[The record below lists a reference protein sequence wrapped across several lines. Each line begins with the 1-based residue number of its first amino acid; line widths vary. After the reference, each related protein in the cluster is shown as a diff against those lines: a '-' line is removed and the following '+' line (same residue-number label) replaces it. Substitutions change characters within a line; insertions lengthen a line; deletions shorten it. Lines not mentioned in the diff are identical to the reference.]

1 MIKVIV
7 NDVSLDLKS
16 DAVIALTRKVADIG
30 TLQSRFSSFTNK
42 FQVKAT
48 KKNRDALGLK
58 QYQDTSDSIS
68 AGIATQYQ
76 ELTGK
81 LISNGI
87 EIATNVAVIIES
99 VAEDITL
106 SIRAGNGNL
115 FDKLNRTKLSALDY
129 SDIDLLVDS
138 RWNLGNVFDFRTN
151 DWTQSFVYP
160 MHDTGVQSILNF
172 SVLDKALVP
181 FYYVKDIYERISR
194 LFGYSWIG
202 STYVSDFF
210 EKLALPAARLDITN
224 DFASQFVINLNIDD
238 YLIFDVQ
245 LNRVVVVF
253 NQIKISDIFN
263 LTREHRMAGYT
274 VGSATTWAY
283 TAPFVGNYTFEF
295 NYDINTRKQLT
306 AASAT
311 IDFYIVQRN
320 SSNNIIF
327 EEVPSRFVYQK
338 RILTTTS
345 NVVTNYTGTV
355 TGEFS
360 CENANEN
367 FSKNTSDYF
376 CIFICNNIDFAA
388 NPSTFWVSGDFEIT
402 SVKAEQ
408 TTWNRW
414 LQWANHLPDIT
425 IAKFIKEVG
434 NIFGAI
440 YDVDE
445 FRKEIEITR
454 LDEIASNRDEAV
466 DWSDKL
472 DLSNPHEVTYIIDG
486 IGKTTIWQW
495 KEDQQYTKTVTVNN
509 AQLPDAEEYVNSD
522 AEYSEERSILGL
534 AQPSMYFPGWD
545 DSARTVKLD
554 GKLRFGIIRDEN
566 ALIRYTPALVNGG
579 PIKVAYFDYDNSPY
593 SLDWSRLYDE
603 YYQGLFEPM
612 TWYMNKIVAYFKLN
626 DLDIQSFKFKYPVY
640 IKHFN
645 RYFYVNE
652 ISEYT
657 GKDQS
662 TKCTLIAI

>member
-48 KKNRDALGLK
+48 KKNRDALGIK

-68 AGIATQYQ
+68 AGIATPYQ

-106 SIRAGNGNL
+106 SIRAGNGSL

-138 RWNLGNVFDFRTN
+138 RYNLGNVYDFRNN

-160 MHDTGVQSILNF
+160 IHDTGVQSTQNSSIVAKGIL
-172 SVLDKALVP
+172 P
-181 FYYVKDIYERISR
+181 FYYVKDVYQRIAT
-194 LFGYSWIG
+194 LFGYSWTG
-202 STYVSDFF
+202 STFTSDFF
-210 EKLALPAARLDITN
+210 QRLMLPAARFDITN

-238 YLIFDVQ
+238 YLIFDV
-245 LNRVVVVF
+245 LVNRVVVVF
-253 NQIKISDIFN
+253 DQTIISDTFN
-263 LTREHRMAGYT
+263 LTREHRLGGYT
-274 VGSATTWAY
+274 VGAATTWAY
-283 TAPFVGNYTFEF
+283 AAPFVGNYTFEF
-295 NYDINTRKQLT
+295 NYDINTRKEFT

-320 SSNNIIF
+320 SSNNITF

-355 TGEFS
+355 TGEFA
-360 CENANEN
+360 CENANED

-376 CIFICNNIDFAA
+376 CIFICNDIDFAA
-388 NPSTFWVSGDFEIT
+388 NPSTFWVGGDFEIT
-402 SVKAEQ
+402 SVRAEQ

-434 NIFGAI
+434 NIFGAV

-454 LDEIASNRDEAV
+454 LDEIATNRDEAV

-472 DLSNPHEVTYIIDG
+472 DLSNPHEVTYIVDG
-486 IGKTTIWQW
+486 IGKTTSWQW
-495 KEDQQYTKTVTVNN
+495 KKTDAYTFSVSVINE
-509 AQLPDAEEYVNSD
+509 QLPENENYVKSD
-522 AEYSEERSILGL
+522 AEYSEERSILL
-534 AQPSMYFPGWD
+534 MPSPSTFIPVWD
-545 DSARTVKLD
+545 ESARRINLNGD
-554 GKLRFGIIRDEN
+554 LRFAIARDVN
-566 ALIRYTPALVNGG
+566 NFFLRYSPSLVNENY
-579 PIKVAYFDYDNSPY
+579 KVAYFDYDNSPY
-593 SLDWSRLYDE
+593 SLDWSRLYSE

-612 TWYMNKIVAYFKLN
+612 TWYMNKVVADFKLN